1 MFRAN
6 RRPGSPHAK
15 SGNGTTA
22 RPIVRRPATHRQ
34 RNTTPNGRNN
44 ARLPSRPA
52 RPCRR
57 KTAHVTRDAVGA
69 KLVARIGVEPYRRI
83 RRIGV
88 AARTDGGRQ
97 APIPRKAQSGRR
109 LGAVI
114 EPADA
119 AHRHIAVFVG
129 EVVEKTGSADFV
141 PRRRE
146 VARHPQLEGPAR
158 ADETQFGAVAAR
170 QGRIIHRPVVVER
183 LQKQIL
189 HVGHRGRRRRRDFE
203 IAAR

>member
-1 MFRAN
+1 ME
-6 RRPGSPHAK
+6 RRRDPSSGDQRRIGREIPPRTAEIMHA
-15 SGNGTTA
+15 
-22 RPIVRRPATHRQ
+22 
-34 RNTTPNGRNN
+34 
-44 ARLPSRPA
+44 
-52 RPCRR
+52 CRR
-57 KTAHVTRDAVGA
+57 GQRGRAAGPKTAHVTRDAVGA